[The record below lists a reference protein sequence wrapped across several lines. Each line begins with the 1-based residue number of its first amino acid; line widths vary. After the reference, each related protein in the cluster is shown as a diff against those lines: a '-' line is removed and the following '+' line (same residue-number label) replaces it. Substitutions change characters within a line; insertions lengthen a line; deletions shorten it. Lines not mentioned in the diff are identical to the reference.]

1 MSVLK
6 IKYTELLIFIVSA
19 ELVGALS
26 ALITGDFASFFDR
39 YVSPPLMPPSWLFPV
54 VWAVLYALM
63 GISAYLIYFSNG
75 GADKK
80 RALWLYAAQL
90 AVNFSWSIV
99 FFKYEKL
106 WAGAAVIILLIVPVM
121 LMITFFKK
129 ISPTVARLNIPY
141 LLWLIFAA
149 YLNIATAI
157 ING

>member
-1 MSVLK
+1 MNVLK

-26 ALITGDFASFFDR
+26 ALITGDFDSFFYR
-39 YVSPPLMPPSWLFPV
+39 YASPPLMPHSWIFSV

-63 GISAYLIYFSNG
+63 GISAYLIYFSHGSAN
-75 GADKK
+75 K

-121 LMITFFKK
+121 LMITAFKK
-129 ISPTVARLNIPY
+129 ISSTAAWLNVPY

>member
-26 ALITGDFASFFDR
+26 ALITGDFDSFFDR
-39 YVSPPLMPPSWLFPV
+39 YASPPLMPHSWLFPV

-63 GISAYLIYFSNG
+63 GISAYLIYFSHG
-75 GADKK
+75 SADK

-106 WAGAAVIILLIVPVM
+106 WTGGR
-121 LMITFFKK
+121 
-129 ISPTVARLNIPY
+129 S
-141 LLWLIFAA
+141 
-149 YLNIATAI
+149 
-157 ING
+157 

>member
-1 MSVLK
+1 MK

-26 ALITGDFASFFDR
+26 ALITGDFDSFFDR
-39 YVSPPLMPPSWLFPV
+39 YASPPLMPPSWLFHV

-63 GISAYLIYFSNG
+63 GISAYLIYFSHG
-75 GADKK
+75 SADK

-106 WAGAAVIILLIVPVM
+106 WAGGR
-121 LMITFFKK
+121 
-129 ISPTVARLNIPY
+129 S
-141 LLWLIFAA
+141 
-149 YLNIATAI
+149 
-157 ING
+157 

>member
-1 MSVLK
+1 MK

-26 ALITGDFASFFDR
+26 ALITGDFDSFFDR
-39 YVSPPLMPPSWLFPV
+39 YASPPLMLHSWLFSV

-63 GISAYLIYFSNG
+63 GISAYLIYFSHG
-75 GADKK
+75 SADKK

-106 WAGAAVIILLIVPVM
+106 WAGAAVIILLILIFNQP
-121 LMITFFKK
+121 TEKSSAE
-129 ISPTVARLNIPY
+129 ISPFFVKLPCRAASPPAVTFLDWAYFIWRLC
-141 LLWLIFAA
+141 L
-149 YLNIATAI
+149 
-157 ING
+157 

>member
-1 MSVLK
+1 MK

-26 ALITGDFASFFDR
+26 ALITGDFVSFFDR
-39 YVSPPLMPPSWLFPV
+39 YASPPLMPHSWLFPV

-63 GISAYLIYFSNG
+63 GISAYLIYFSHG
-75 GADKK
+75 SADKK
-80 RALWLYAAQL
+80 RALWLYAAQV

-106 WAGAAVIILLIVPVM
+106 WAGGRFIVLVV
-121 LMITFFKK
+121 LMITVFKK
-129 ISPTVARLNIPY
+129 ISPTAARLNIPY

>member
-26 ALITGDFASFFDR
+26 ALITGDFDSFFDR
-39 YVSPPLMPPSWLFPV
+39 YASPPLMPHSWLFHV

-63 GISAYLIYFSNG
+63 GISAYLIYFSDSS
-75 GADKK
+75 ADKK
-80 RALWLYAAQL
+80 RA
-90 AVNFSWSIV
+90 
-99 FFKYEKL
+99 
-106 WAGAAVIILLIVPVM
+106 
-121 LMITFFKK
+121 
-129 ISPTVARLNIPY
+129 
-141 LLWLIFAA
+141 LWLIFAA

>member
-26 ALITGDFASFFDR
+26 AMITGDFDR
-39 YVSPPLMPPSWLFPV
+39 YASPPLMPPSWLFPV

-63 GISAYLIYFSNG
+63 GISAYLIYFSDSS
-75 GADKK
+75 ADKK

-106 WAGAAVIILLIVPVM
+106 WAGGGHNSANTNLQSTYRQIL
-121 LMITFFKK
+121 
-129 ISPTVARLNIPY
+129 
-141 LLWLIFAA
+141 
-149 YLNIATAI
+149 
-157 ING
+157 G

>member
-1 MSVLK
+1 MK

-26 ALITGDFASFFDR
+26 ALITGDFDSFFDR
-39 YVSPPLMPPSWLFPV
+39 YASPPLMPHSWLFPV

-63 GISAYLIYFSNG
+63 GISAYLIYFSHG
-75 GADKK
+75 SADK

-106 WAGAAVIILLIVPVM
+106 WAGAAVIILLILIFNQP
-121 LMITFFKK
+121 TDKSSAE
-129 ISPTVARLNIPY
+129 ISPFFVKLPCRAASPPAVTFLDWSYFICRLC
-141 LLWLIFAA
+141 L
-149 YLNIATAI
+149 
-157 ING
+157 

>member
-1 MSVLK
+1 MK

-26 ALITGDFASFFDR
+26 AMITEDFDSFFDR
-39 YVSPPLMPPSWLFPV
+39 YASPPLMPHSWLFPV

-63 GISAYLIYFSNG
+63 GISAYLIYFSHG
-75 GADKK
+75 SADK

-106 WAGAAVIILLIVPVM
+106 WAGGGLIVLVV
-121 LMITFFKK
+121 LMITVFKK
-129 ISPTVARLNIPY
+129 ISPTAARLNIPY